1 MADTI
6 NIRDTVVMAQTGR
19 KMSQILLTYV
29 TQTLGPTPTISGI
42 LRDLNEWIFTHFKI
56 RGEKENLHNNA
67 KGPLQCPSLRIKE
80 GHSKKTPVE

>member
-1 MADTI
+1 MALGRAIYFVPFFFFFSLSASIFIKKVNWAQMADTI

-42 LRDLNEWIFTHFKI
+42 LRDLNE
-56 RGEKENLHNNA
+56 
-67 KGPLQCPSLRIKE
+67 
-80 GHSKKTPVE
+80 